1 MKKEWLRACFCIA
14 SIFFI
19 LILFFKYEGSI
30 TGFAI
35 YGSDTKEK
43 EWAFDAP
50 SEYIYNNSL
59 ITLTDGKAQLAAS
72 TVVTYWNTTTET
84 EYTLQKAL
92 YYQVNKDKTSKINEL
107 DNTTFELE
115 EGTIFDVFFPQNLD
129 NGNSIFLYLKE
140 GEERNIYLCDKGTLC
155 SSPGYGLVQYDGEEG
170 WYNITLSSLDEA
182 TKIVNLIVS
191 GQTEID
197 HITSTAGDVTKA
209 LHNPSDITEKVKS
222 LDNLNEQIKKDEIL
236 DIIFDNIIQNKD
248 IISLYITSGDPSDI
262 FLCDYGDQCSSP
274 GYGLIYYDGGEGWYN
289 ITLSNLPS
297 PTTSFNLDPTK
308 VKIDYIKAAAVQI
321 TQHNSSNTTYPSS
334 AEIQTND
341 FQPEGWTSWEK
352 FSTIDHQNNQNLTY
366 YYSTDGGNSWGAIL
380 QNSNLSSV
388 NSSKIRFKAFLSS
401 DSTGTPSLDTL
412 TVTYLQQYC
421 IENWTEQYDVCQSN
435 DTRVKYYTDLHSCG
449 TTADLP
455 EDNGTMVSCN
465 NTENSSTSEPAE
477 SSESSGSG
485 SSSSGGG
492 GGSSSG
498 GGSGSGGSG
507 GSSTTGNSKTT
518 NSAIKTLETENTKTT
533 TKAAEKGITAQQSSS
548 TNKLPGETC
557 DYGLEVVLPSEH
569 SFADTSIIEGKI
581 TNQGNCDIPLIKMQ
595 FDNDLIKELS
605 FESPLVYNII
615 KGDTKTFFIQEKQ
628 QETSNSAN
636 RFTSRLTSA
645 AIIRVPSTK
654 TITGNMIV
662 SGFAENKEP
671 VLNKEIPLKI
681 TTVTVDP
688 TINKGILY
696 LISSIII
703 VIISVV
709 VIIRKRSSTFEKKP
723 KL

>member
-1 MKKEWLRACFCIA
+1 
-14 SIFFI
+14 
-19 LILFFKYEGSI
+19 
-30 TGFAI
+30 
-35 YGSDTKEK
+35 
-43 EWAFDAP
+43 
-50 SEYIYNNSL
+50 
-59 ITLTDGKAQLAAS
+59 
-72 TVVTYWNTTTET
+72 
-84 EYTLQKAL
+84 
-92 YYQVNKDKTSKINEL
+92 
-107 DNTTFELE
+107 
-115 EGTIFDVFFPQNLD
+115 
-129 NGNSIFLYLKE
+129 
-140 GEERNIYLCDKGTLC
+140 
-155 SSPGYGLVQYDGEEG
+155 
-170 WYNITLSSLDEA
+170 
-182 TKIVNLIVS
+182 
-191 GQTEID
+191 
-197 HITSTAGDVTKA
+197 
-209 LHNPSDITEKVKS
+209 
-222 LDNLNEQIKKDEIL
+222 
-236 DIIFDNIIQNKD
+236 
-248 IISLYITSGDPSDI
+248 
-262 FLCDYGDQCSSP
+262 
-274 GYGLIYYDGGEGWYN
+274 
-289 ITLSNLPS
+289 
-297 PTTSFNLDPTK
+297 
-308 VKIDYIKAAAVQI
+308 
-321 TQHNSSNTTYPSS
+321 
-334 AEIQTND
+334 
-341 FQPEGWTSWEK
+341 
-352 FSTIDHQNNQNLTY
+352 
-366 YYSTDGGNSWGAIL
+366 
-380 QNSNLSSV
+380 
-388 NSSKIRFKAFLSS
+388 
-401 DSTGTPSLDTL
+401 
-412 TVTYLQQYC
+412 
-421 IENWTEQYDVCQSN
+421 
-435 DTRVKYYTDLHSCG
+435 
-449 TTADLP
+449 
-455 EDNGTMVSCN
+455 MVSCN

-477 SSESSGSG
+477 SSESSG
-485 SSSSGGG
+485 SGGG